1 MKVKEAR
8 ECGDEH
14 VLKGRE
20 PLQMGWYELASTLAE
35 GRTVLDVGCGSGEG
49 LSLLATKAKK
59 ATGIDLDPRLKREDI
74 EICDISQVP
83 DKSYDLIV
91 CIDVIEHVQDDK
103 AFVRQLARVA
113 RRKLFVSTPN
123 YTVSRNAH
131 PYHVRE
137 YTPSEFEQMFT
148 GLGRVRI
155 FGGNCTGELREE
167 ITNKGLYYFINNLY
181 NTRGTVLL
189 AKVVKRLLFTK
200 VWGHQ
205 AVVVEV
211 N

>member
-20 PLQMGWYELASTLAE
+20 PLQMGWYEFASTLAE

-83 DKSYDLIV
+83 DKSYDLVV
-91 CIDVIEHVQDDK
+91 CIDVIEHVENDRE
-103 AFVRQLARVA
+103 FVRQLARVA
-113 RRKLFVSTPN
+113 RDKLFVSTPN
-123 YTVSRNAH
+123 FTVSRNAH

-137 YTPSEFEQMFT
+137 YTPAEFENMFKEFQDVT
-148 GLGRVRI
+148 LL
-155 FGGNCTGELREE
+155 GGNSSGEIRAE
-167 ITNKGLYYFINNLY
+167 IKRRNTYHFINALY
-181 NTRGTVLL
+181 NARGTVLL
-189 AKVVKRLLFTK
+189 AKVLKRVLFAK
-200 VWGHQ
+200 VWAHQ
-205 AVVVEV
+205 AAVVEIA
-211 N
+211 